1 MPDWKSKVM
10 QHRTKIVV
18 SLLETYLAIPMA
30 TSVAIAA
37 MQPPS
42 ADLAKK
48 CRELAVKTYPPTK
61 AGAGSGHAA
70 VQREYFQRCIA
81 SGGNVDQ
88 SEQQKQQQQ

>member
-1 MPDWKSKVM
+1 M

-18 SLLETYLAIPMA
+18 GLLAAYLAIPMA
-30 TSVAIAA
+30 TSAAIAA

-48 CRELAVKTYPPTK
+48 CRELAIKAYPPAK

-70 VQREYFQRCIA
+70 LQRDYFQRCIA
-81 SGGNVDQ
+81 GGGNVEQDR
-88 SEQQKQQQQ
+88 SERRQQKQQ

>member
-1 MPDWKSKVM
+1 M

-18 SLLETYLAIPMA
+18 GLLATYLSIPMT

-48 CRELAVKTYPPTK
+48 CRELAVKTHPPTK

-70 VQREYFQRCIA
+70 LQREYFQRCIA
-81 SGGNVDQ
+81 SGGNFEQDQ
-88 SEQQKQQQQ
+88 SEQQNQKQH